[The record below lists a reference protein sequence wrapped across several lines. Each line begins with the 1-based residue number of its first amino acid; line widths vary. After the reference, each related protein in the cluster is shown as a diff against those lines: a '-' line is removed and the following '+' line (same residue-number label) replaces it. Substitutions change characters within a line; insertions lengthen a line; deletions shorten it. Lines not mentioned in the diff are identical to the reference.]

1 MTDFIFRI
9 QPNIMLGTHIISR
22 VGQSILDYGSKFMLL
37 CDPVLRDVDLIDKV
51 VDSLEEKQISL
62 FVFDEIP
69 SSATS
74 EALEQALSLARG
86 AYVDGII
93 TLGGIKTASLGR
105 SVAALYHETGLLYD
119 YLDGKPATTDPLPF
133 FSIMT
138 TCRDPFLFTEFTP
151 VIDGR
156 NRQIKLLKIKSG
168 FTKIVFSDPNLFGTL
183 PKNTSISILMDTLS
197 LAIEA
202 YISTKSNFFSDTV
215 LEKSIELLTQ
225 SLDATLALSSVASP
239 ATLAAQGGILAALGC
254 GMTSPGAS
262 TALAL
267 SVNARYKISKSLVS
281 TIMLPYLLEDSINSR
296 VEKLDRIFERF
307 YRCDESRNEK
317 GSGIGLSVVKWTN
330 LKSDNT
336 AGQNVSWPDTDI
348 PLFRLAEAYLTRAEA
363 KYRLSGNPNDARADI
378 QELHNRANADAVPAN
393 IDEMYILDEW
403 CREFFMEGRRRS
415 DLVRFDCFTGNKY
428 VWDWK
433 GGAENGISVD
443 PHFNVYPIPAQ
454 HTLEAG
460 NGNLTQN
467 DGY

>member
-105 SVAALYHETGLLYD
+105 SVAALYRETGLLYD

-156 NRQIKLLKIKSG
+156 NRQVKLLKIKSG

-296 VEKLDRIFERF
+296 VEKLDRISKIMGAGRDGMTKE
-307 YRCDESRNEK
+307 ESAQALITHLRD
-317 GSGIGLSVVKWTN
+317 LLAQTN
-330 LKSDNT
+330 MPTRLKDLN
-336 AGQNVSWPDTDI
+336 
-348 PLFRLAEAYLTRAEA
+348 LAIE
-363 KYRLSGNPNDARADI
+363 
-378 QELHNRANADAVPAN
+378 
-393 IDEMYILDEW
+393 
-403 CREFFMEGRRRS
+403 
-415 DLVRFDCFTGNKY
+415 DLVAAAEDVGSLEIMNFIPRALSTDDLFDLIKQAF
-428 VWDWK
+428 
-433 GGAENGISVD
+433 
-443 PHFNVYPIPAQ
+443 
-454 HTLEAG
+454 
-460 NGNLTQN
+460 
-467 DGY
+467 

>member
-202 YISTKSNFFSDTV
+202 YISTKSNFFF
-215 LEKSIELLTQ
+215 
-225 SLDATLALSSVASP
+225 SVF
-239 ATLAAQGGILAALGC
+239 L
-254 GMTSPGAS
+254 
-262 TALAL
+262 
-267 SVNARYKISKSLVS
+267 
-281 TIMLPYLLEDSINSR
+281 
-296 VEKLDRIFERF
+296 
-307 YRCDESRNEK
+307 
-317 GSGIGLSVVKWTN
+317 
-330 LKSDNT
+330 
-336 AGQNVSWPDTDI
+336 
-348 PLFRLAEAYLTRAEA
+348 
-363 KYRLSGNPNDARADI
+363 
-378 QELHNRANADAVPAN
+378 
-393 IDEMYILDEW
+393 
-403 CREFFMEGRRRS
+403 
-415 DLVRFDCFTGNKY
+415 
-428 VWDWK
+428 
-433 GGAENGISVD
+433 
-443 PHFNVYPIPAQ
+443 
-454 HTLEAG
+454 
-460 NGNLTQN
+460 
-467 DGY
+467 